1 MVFRRPLLPAVTERS
16 PTKDLPVIVGRL
28 EAEAEAEADVDVE
41 ADADA
46 EADVEAEAGT
56 EPSFTGGSSA
66 LLRLA
71 SCVAGVLCPRLVALI
86 VFFSKIITSKGCA
99 SHSPPG

>member
-1 MVFRRPLLPAVTERS
+1 M
-16 PTKDLPVIVGRL
+16 IVGRL
-28 EAEAEAEADVDVE
+28 EAEAEAEARGEDTEADVE
-41 ADADA
+41 ADAGA
-46 EADVEAEAGT
+46 

-86 VFFSKIITSKGCA
+86 VFFQKLLRVKVARLIHPRGEIFFLMVA
-99 SHSPPG
+99 

>member
-1 MVFRRPLLPAVTERS
+1 M
-16 PTKDLPVIVGRL
+16 IVGRL
-28 EAEAEAEADVDVE
+28 EAEAEAEARGEDTE
-41 ADADA
+41 AEAEARGEDTEA

-86 VFFSKIITSKGCA
+86 VFFQKLLRVKVARLIHPRGEIFFLMVA
-99 SHSPPG
+99 